1 MRRFPDALTFLFVC
15 LIAAA
20 ALTHILPAGEYD
32 RRDDPVTARKV
43 VVPGTY
49 HRVQATP
56 VGPFDTIVAIPRGMS
71 DASAIMAFILLVGAG
86 LTVVD
91 KTGVLRDGA
100 DWLIDRLRGRG
111 TLIVPVICLAFAI
124 GGAVEGMQEEVIALV
139 PLMLLVTARL
149 GYRPVIAVAISFG
162 AAIVGGA
169 FSPMNPFL
177 TGIAQKLAGLP
188 LLSGWQS
195 RIALLIPAMT
205 FWIWAT
211 LRATRR
217 AEWRLEPAA
226 TLERAERAEREPVRL
241 STRTIALLTL
251 VLATVAIYLVGVM
264 YLSWDFDQMAAL
276 FLILGIVAGLA
287 GGLGLAGTAD
297 ALNEGFRGMVFSAC
311 VVGFAR
317 GIYVVLSQAHVIDTI
332 VYGLFAP
339 LDHLPR
345 AAAAL
350 GMMIGHALL
359 HVPVPSTSGHA
370 VLSMPILVPLSD
382 LMHLPA
388 QVTVLAYQCG
398 GGLCDLITPTNGAL
412 MATLA
417 AARVGYDEWLKFF
430 LPLYLVLMAM
440 AGLGIVI
447 IVLAGVY

>member
-15 LIAAA
+15 LVAAA

-49 HRVQATP
+49 HRVAATP
-56 VGPFDTIVAIPRGMS
+56 VGPFDTFVAIPKGMS
-71 DASAIMAFILLVGAG
+71 DASAIIAFILLVGAG

-91 KTGVLRDGA
+91 KTGALREGA
-100 DWLIDRLRGRG
+100 DWLIDRLRGRD
-111 TLIVPVICLAFAI
+111 TLIVPVICIAFAI

-139 PLMLLVTARL
+139 PLMLIVTARL

-177 TGIAQKLAGLP
+177 TGIAQKIAGLP

-217 AEWRLEPAA
+217 PEDRLEAA
-226 TLERAERAEREPVRL
+226 PIIERGERTERIHL
-241 STRTIALLTL
+241 STRTIALLML
-251 VLATVAIYLVGVM
+251 VLATVVIYLVGVM

-276 FLILGIVAGLA
+276 FLILGIVSGLA
-287 GGLGLAGTAD
+287 GGLGIAGTAD
-297 ALNEGFRGMVFSAC
+297 ALTEGFRGMVFSAC

-317 GIYVVLSQAHVIDTI
+317 GIYIVLSQAHVIDTI

-345 AAAAL
+345 AVAVL

-359 HVPVPSTSGHA
+359 HVPVPSTSGQA

-382 LMHLPA
+382 LMHVPA
-388 QVTVLAYQCG
+388 QVTVLAYQFG

-430 LPLYLVLMAM
+430 LPLYAVLMAL
-440 AGLGIVI
+440 AGLGIII
-447 IVLAGVY
+447 IVMMNIY